1 MLKYLIEKFF
11 MKSTLIKTL
20 PGYKYNEYLLVLK
33 PNMGL
38 QEKIVETKKEF
49 SKKYKIPGAIY
60 SRPHITLAN
69 FIQFEM
75 IEERLLNRLNTLAMG
90 RHPFTVRLK
99 DYGSFPTHT
108 VYINVESKQQVENLV
123 KALRPASQLMT
134 LNKDNKPHFI
144 NDPHLTIARKL
155 LPWQYEQ
162 SWNEYSHKHFTGSF
176 IAENMLLLK
185 KRTGEKYYQAAQQS
199 EFLNLP
205 VNVEQGKLFM

>member
-1 MLKYLIEKFF
+1 ME
-11 MKSTLIKTL
+11 STLIKTL
-20 PGYKYNEYLLVLK
+20 PGYTYSEYLLVLK
-33 PNMGL
+33 PNSDL
-38 QEKIVETKKEF
+38 QEKIVEIKKQF

-75 IEERLLNRLNTLAMG
+75 VEERLLNRLKILAMG
-90 RHPFTVRLK
+90 YHPVAVSLK

-134 LNKDNKPHFI
+134 LNKDTKPHFI
-144 NDPHLTIARKL
+144 NAPHLTIARKL

-162 SWNEYSHKHFTGSF
+162 SWNEYSHKNFTGRF

-185 KRTGEKYYQAAQQS
+185 KGMGEKYYQAIQQF
-199 EFLNLP
+199 EFLNQP
-205 VNVEQGKLFM
+205 VNVKQGQLFM